1 MHRIS
6 KLIIKMLSSLFC
18 IGYSPYL
25 PGTLSSLAA
34 FLFYVFFIRG
44 NFIAHFIC
52 VFAATVIGLF
62 LSNRAEKIF
71 GRNDARQ
78 IVIDDFNGMLIGLL
92 FLPYNVY
99 LAVIGFIVFRI
110 MDGLKPYPI
119 YKVERLH
126 GSLGVM
132 GDDIVAGIYTNII
145 LQFLKIFLV

>member
-1 MHRIS
+1 MHSIS
-6 KLIIKMLSSLFC
+6 KFIIKMLSSLLC

-34 FLFYVFFIRG
+34 FLVYLFLIRG
-44 NFIAHFIC
+44 NLIAHFIC
-52 VFAATVIGLF
+52 VLAAGVIGLS
-62 LSNRAEKIF
+62 LSSRAEKIF

-92 FLPYNVY
+92 FLPYNMY

-119 YKVERLH
+119 YKIERLH

-132 GDDIVAGIYTNII
+132 GDDIVAGLYTNII